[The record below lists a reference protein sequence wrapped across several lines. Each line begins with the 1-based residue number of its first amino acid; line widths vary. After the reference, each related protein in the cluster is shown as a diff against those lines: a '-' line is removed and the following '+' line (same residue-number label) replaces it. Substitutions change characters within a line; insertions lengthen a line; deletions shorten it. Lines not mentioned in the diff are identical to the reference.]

1 ILGEGASE
9 QIGYEGLEEAL
20 EVPSAQIRL
29 FGKPEIK
36 GRRRLGVALAT
47 GDLIEEARL
56 RANKAAG
63 KIRVKL
69 G

>member
-1 ILGEGASE
+1 ILGEGTSE
-9 QIGYEGLEEAL
+9 QIAYEGLEAAL

-36 GRRRLGVALAT
+36 ERRRLGVALAT
-47 GDLIEEARL
+47 GDSIEEARQ